1 MEIIGILAGIVV
13 LLSFIP
19 QKIKYIRIIN
29 IIGCI
34 LFVIYGIG
42 INSVSIWLTN
52 GILGIIHIYHLIKN
66 KKGK

>member
-19 QKIKYIRIIN
+19 KDIKYIRIIN

-42 INSVSIWLTN
+42 INSISIWLTN
-52 GILGIIHIYHLIKN
+52 GILGVIHVYRLIRK
-66 KKGK
+66 

>member
-19 QKIKYIRIIN
+19 KELKYIRIIN
-29 IIGCI
+29 IMGCI

-42 INSVSIWLTN
+42 INSISIWLTN
-52 GILGIIHIYHLIKN
+52 GILGVIHIYRLIRK
-66 KKGK
+66 

>member
-1 MEIIGILAGIVV
+1 MEILGILAGIVV

-19 QKIKYIRIIN
+19 QNLKYIRIIN

-42 INSVSIWLTN
+42 INSISIWLTN
-52 GILGIIHIYHLIKN
+52 SGLGIIHIYQLKR
-66 KKGK
+66 K

>member
-19 QKIKYIRIIN
+19 KKLEYIRIIN
-29 IIGCI
+29 ILGCI

-42 INSVSIWLTN
+42 INSISIWLTN
-52 GILGIIHIYHLIKN
+52 GVLGIIHIYRLVRK
-66 KKGK
+66 

>member
-19 QKIKYIRIIN
+19 KDLKYIRIIN

-42 INSVSIWLTN
+42 INSISIWLTN
-52 GILGIIHIYHLIKN
+52 GILGVIHIFRLKR
-66 KKGK
+66 K